1 MNRLIAD
8 KQKNAFSI
16 IAKSL
21 RDSNIPV
28 RTKKQ
33 LQQYVGTDTFQEALD
48 IMVEG
53 YNNDILMKRD
63 KVKKEKAK
71 ANKNGR

>member
-16 IAKSL
+16 IAKAL

-33 LQQYVGTDTFQEALD
+33 LQQYVGTNTFQEALVGTCLQW
-48 IMVEG
+48 I
-53 YNNDILMKRD
+53 
-63 KVKKEKAK
+63 
-71 ANKNGR
+71 